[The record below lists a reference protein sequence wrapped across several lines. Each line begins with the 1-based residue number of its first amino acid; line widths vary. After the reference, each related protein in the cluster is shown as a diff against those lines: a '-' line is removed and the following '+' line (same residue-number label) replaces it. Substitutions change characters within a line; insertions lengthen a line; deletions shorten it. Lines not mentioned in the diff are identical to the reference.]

1 MRTAVTDGRLIIELE
16 SRIDSGNAPDV
27 EAGVMEAVSACEYN
41 EICFDAANLTYI
53 SSAGLRVFMKVRK
66 QSDKPLTIVNVSRDV
81 YDIFDATGFTQ
92 LFNIKRAYRRI
103 STDGLE
109 VVGQGF
115 FGTVY
120 RLDPETIVK
129 MYKGKD
135 IIPLIEN
142 EKQMAQKAFLAGIPT
157 AISYDIV
164 QAGEDY
170 GSVFELLNARTFHDI
185 AKESGSSLEDVIIQY
200 TDLLKLVHG
209 IVMKT
214 GDFPSV
220 KERFLDY
227 LEIIRSL
234 LAPGQYEGLR
244 KLLTAVPDE
253 VTIVHGDIQ
262 MKNVMQTA
270 DGPMLIDMET
280 IGLGNPV
287 FDLSSLYMTYKEFR
301 EDDPGNAKSFLG
313 MTNEMVD
320 EIWRLIVKHY
330 FKFKD
335 DADEKRILDRVR
347 LTAAIRFLF
356 LLETT
361 DLKNGELGKRRIEH
375 TREHIDELLK
385 TVECLE
391 I

>member
-1 MRTAVTDGRLIIELE
+1 
-16 SRIDSGNAPDV
+16 
-27 EAGVMEAVSACEYN
+27 
-41 EICFDAANLTYI
+41 
-53 SSAGLRVFMKVRK
+53 
-66 QSDKPLTIVNVSRDV
+66 
-81 YDIFDATGFTQ
+81 
-92 LFNIKRAYRRI
+92 
-103 STDGLE
+103 
-109 VVGQGF
+109 
-115 FGTVY
+115 
-120 RLDPETIVK
+120 
-129 MYKGKD
+129 
-135 IIPLIEN
+135 
-142 EKQMAQKAFLAGIPT
+142 
-157 AISYDIV
+157 
-164 QAGEDY
+164 
-170 GSVFELLNARTFHDI
+170 
-185 AKESGSSLEDVIIQY
+185 
-200 TDLLKLVHG
+200 
-209 IVMKT
+209 
-214 GDFPSV
+214 
-220 KERFLDY
+220 
-227 LEIIRSL
+227 
-234 LAPGQYEGLR
+234 
-244 KLLTAVPDE
+244 
-253 VTIVHGDIQ
+253 
-262 MKNVMQTA
+262 
-270 DGPMLIDMET
+270 MLIDMET